1 MAEKIQD
8 GAGYTSKWHKEL
20 EIFYKLKSL
29 IILEGNILDI
39 YAYPDMD
46 VELPL
51 PQYLHRFLSDRGYE
65 NIVCFDPLEGFCPI
79 PGTDEKAMRRFA
91 QSCGADEEQLNVP
104 FAAAEGSGAFLTRN
118 AMVQNRISTAVIMDM
133 ASRYMPSPEHL
144 SQAQVDAYTALLQA
158 GQRARR
164 VKNHDQNIL
173 NLNILIMVVNK
184 LNDVPA
190 WFYLDNPFVKTIH
203 LPTPPREEREYMM
216 KEEYFPVFFDREIF
230 QRDMESYRDRSD
242 ELVKIKERFVGI
254 TEGFTKIELQNIC
267 RLCKDEKYHIH
278 ELTDVV
284 DLYRYGI
291 RENPWSGAGLRKT
304 LQSGKTVLHERVLGQ
319 QSALERTLG
328 VIKRAAAGM
337 SGLQHS
343 SHTKPKGILF
353 FAGPTGTGKTEM
365 AKSLAQMLFGDE
377 SRCIR
382 FDMSEYAAEHSDQKL
397 LGAPPGYVGYEAGG
411 QLTNAVRDNPF
422 SILLFDEIEKAHG
435 SILDKFLQILEDGR
449 MTDGQGKTV
458 YFSESVIIFTS
469 NLGIYRRQ
477 PDGSRILNVSA
488 DETYEEVEAKVR
500 GAVES
505 YFKVELGRPELL
517 NRIGENIIVFDFI
530 RPESAK
536 KILDKQ
542 LQSIVKKLQEDNRVS
557 VSLSE
562 DFIEALYQ
570 KVLQN
575 LHNGGRGIGNV
586 VEKLLL
592 TPLASYLID
601 NDCLQDTCVEICS
614 IDADSIPAKLKIER
628 KEQ

>member
-1 MAEKIQD
+1 MKESILNEE
-8 GAGYTSKWHKEL
+8 GYTSKWHKEL

-39 YAYPDMD
+39 YAYPKMG
-46 VELPL
+46 VEMPL
-51 PQYLHRFLSDRGYE
+51 PQYLYNFLADRGYE
-65 NIVCFDPLEGFCPI
+65 NIVRFDPLEGFCAI
-79 PGTDEKAMRRFA
+79 SGNEEKELERFA
-91 QSCGADEEQLNVP
+91 KSCGSKVEQLNVP
-104 FAAAEGSGAFLTRN
+104 FALAEGSGAVLSRN
-118 AMVQNRISTAVIMDM
+118 AMVQNQISTAVIMDM

-144 SQAQVDAYTALLQA
+144 SQAQVDAYTALLQG
-158 GQRARR
+158 GQQARR
-164 VKNHDQNIL
+164 VKSQKMAAL
-173 NLNILIMVVNK
+173 NLNILIMIINK

-203 LPTPPREEREYMM
+203 LPTPTREEREYMM
-216 KEEYFPVFFDREIF
+216 KTEYFPVFFDKELF
-230 QRDMESYRDRSD
+230 KKDMEFYKDRMD
-242 ELVKIKERFVGI
+242 ELVKIQERFVGI
-254 TEGFTKIELQNIC
+254 TEGFTKIELQNLC
-267 RLCKDEKYHIH
+267 RLCRDEKYHVH

-291 RENPWSGAGLRKT
+291 RENPWSGIRLRKV
-304 LQSGKTVLHERVLGQ
+304 LQSSTTVLHERVLGQ
-319 QSALERTLG
+319 PAALERTLG
-328 VIKRAAAGM
+328 VMKRAAAGM

-365 AKSLAQMLFGDE
+365 AKALAEMLFGDE

-411 QLTNAVRDNPF
+411 QLTNAIRDNPF
-422 SILLFDEIEKAHG
+422 SILLFDEIEKANG

-469 NLGIYRRQ
+469 NLGIYSRK
-477 PDGSRILNVSA
+477 PDGSRIQNVNAS
-488 DETYEEVEAKVR
+488 ETYEEVEAKVR
-500 GAVES
+500 KAVES
-505 YFKVELGRPELL
+505 YFKLELGRPELL

-530 RPESAK
+530 RPEAAK
-536 KILDKQ
+536 RILDKQ
-542 LQSIVKKLQEDNRVS
+542 LQSIVKKLQDDNRAFVK
-557 VSLSE
+557 LSDHSRE
-562 DFIEALYQ
+562 VLYQ

-575 LHNGGRGIGNV
+575 LHNGGRGIGNI

-592 TPLASYLID
+592 TPLASYMID
-601 NDCLQDTCVEICS
+601 HNCLQDVSLEVIS
-614 IDADSIPAKLKIER
+614 IDADSVPVKLRIER
-628 KEQ
+628 T

>member
-1 MAEKIQD
+1 MDEI
-8 GAGYTSKWHKEL
+8 AGLSYMSKWHKEL

-39 YAYPDMD
+39 YAYPGMG
-46 VELPL
+46 VEMPL
-51 PQYLHRFLSDRGYE
+51 PQYLHHFFADREYE
-65 NIVCFDPLEGFCPI
+65 NIVRFDPLEGFCPM
-79 PGTDEKAMRRFA
+79 PGTEERTLARFA
-91 QSCGADEEQLNVP
+91 KSCGSDVERLNVP
-104 FAAAEGSGAFLTRN
+104 FASAEGSGAVLTRN
-118 AMVQNRISTAVIMDM
+118 AMVQNQVSTAVIMDM

-144 SQAQVDAYTALLQA
+144 SQAQVDAYTALLQG
-158 GQRARR
+158 GQQARR
-164 VKNHDQNIL
+164 VRSHRMAVL
-173 NLNILIMVVNK
+173 NLNILIMIVNK

-203 LPTPPREEREYMM
+203 LTTPSREERENMM
-216 KEEYFPVFFDREIF
+216 KEEYFPVFFDKELF
-230 QRDMESYRDRSD
+230 QEDMELYRDRTD
-242 ELVKIKERFVGI
+242 ELVKIQERFVGI
-254 TEGFTKIELQNIC
+254 TEGFTKIELQNLC

-291 RENPWSGAGLRKT
+291 RENPWSGIRLRKM
-304 LQSGKTVLHERVLGQ
+304 LQSGTTVLHDRVLGQ
-319 QSALERTLG
+319 PAALERTLG

-365 AKSLAQMLFGDE
+365 AKSLAELLFGDE

-382 FDMSEYAAEHSDQKL
+382 FDMSEYAAGHSDQKL

-411 QLTNAVRDNPF
+411 QLTNAVRENPF

-469 NLGIYRRQ
+469 NLGIYRRR
-477 PDGSRILNVSA
+477 PDGSRTLNVNA

-500 GAVES
+500 EAVES
-505 YFKVELGRPELL
+505 YFKLELGRPELL

-530 RPESAK
+530 RPEAAK

-542 LQSIVKKLQEDNRVS
+542 LRSIVRKLQDDNRVFIK
-557 VSLSE
+557 LSDSARE
-562 DFIEALYQ
+562 VLYQ
-570 KVLQN
+570 KVVQN

-592 TPLASYLID
+592 TPLASYMID
-601 NDCLQDTCVEICS
+601 YNCLQDAYLEIIS
-614 IDADSIPAKLKIER
+614 IEADSTPVKLGIER
-628 KEQ
+628 MER